1 MKKVKSIKRTP
12 KHPIRISQFLKT
24 IPSQEVVSS
33 LYYTG
38 RLLQRRRDVA
48 DIRQGFRIAGV
59 QGEPSDEDEKIAF
72 QLIDRIEQAE
82 HRPVQNLSDRQADRY
97 IRRFS
102 KIIEQQ
108 ARAKYGY

>member
-1 MKKVKSIKRTP
+1 MKKVISTERTP
-12 KHPIRISQFLKT
+12 KYPLRVSQFLRA

-48 DIRQGFRIAGV
+48 DIRQGFRVAGV

-72 QLIDRIEQAE
+72 QLLDRIEQAE
-82 HRPVQNLSDRQADRY
+82 RRPVRLLSDRQADRY